1 MKNFD
6 EYTQNIRN
14 KAKKIKAR
22 RRAIAASCT
31 AVFVLVLA
39 LTLFVPYS
47 TQLPSVSKYQHSQ
60 YYKLINGLNKA
71 TYQPPAYQN
80 NYEWLKSIL
89 SAAVKVAP
97 PEDTNVSSGVV
108 SNGGGSPVYGITPW
122 NPAAEDKGD
131 DYIEVTDNQVE
142 GIIEGDLF
150 KRSDKHI
157 YYLRGNE
164 LTVYSIAGENSAKL
178 ARINVFPTDTK
189 EAWFRQNTNLYLS
202 ADCKT
207 LTVVGEGYSK
217 DFGAFTAVT
226 SVDVS
231 NPEKPVCGELVCFTG
246 SIISSRVVDGD
257 LLLIYNYSIYQEID
271 FNNPE
276 TFVPIYGTL
285 GDMQPIAPEN
295 IFCPAE
301 DPTSACYTVIAKLD
315 GETLQVQDTT
325 ALLSYSQQVYV
336 SQDTVYATYGCT
348 KMSEDGTLR
357 VQITE
362 ITGISYLGDN
372 LQLLG
377 TATVN
382 GRIENQ
388 YSMDQY
394 NGILRV
400 ATSTVEMTG
409 EGGTTGDTNWF
420 ILRDAKRN
428 CDLYCI
434 DLSTWEIAASVIGF
448 APDGEEVTSARFDGP
463 AGYICTAEVVILT
476 DPVYFF
482 DLSDIHNITYK
493 HTPIIDGYS
502 SSLINFGNYLLGIG
516 VGGDWNIGLKLEAY
530 AESGDGVISLAT
542 YEREAIYSEE
552 YKSYFID
559 RENNLI
565 GLHVADSDSTGNRPY
580 LLLHFDG
587 YKFHEVQVILSD
599 KTDTSL
605 WNTRAFIAD
614 GYLYLLTAHKD
625 GFIVTNLAG

>member
-31 AVFVLVLA
+31 AVFILVLA
-39 LTLFVPYS
+39 LSLFIPYS
-47 TQLPSVSKYQHSQ
+47 NQLPSVRQYQNSP
-60 YYKLINGLNKA
+60 YYKLINGLNRA
-71 TYQPPAYQN
+71 TYQPPEHKN
-80 NYEWLKSIL
+80 NYEWLKDAL
-89 SAAVKVAP
+89 SLAAKGDPMDFPTSDAAVLPNAP
-97 PEDTNVSSGVV
+97 SYSGNKEMTY
-108 SNGGGSPVYGITPW
+108 SGIGTS
-122 NPAAEDKGD
+122 E
-131 DYIEVTDNQVE
+131 YEEVTDNQVE
-142 GIIEGDLF
+142 GVIEGDLF
-150 KRSDKHI
+150 KRSDKYV
-157 YYLRGNE
+157 YYLRGTE
-164 LTVYSIAGENSAKL
+164 LTIYSIAGEASAEISRTSVFSMSAKE
-178 ARINVFPTDTK
+178 RDYYHVC
-189 EAWFRQNTNLYLS
+189 QLYLS
-202 ADCKT
+202 QDCTT

-217 DFGAFTAVT
+217 DFGAFTVLT
-226 SVDVS
+226 SLDVS
-231 NPEKPVCGELVCFTG
+231 NPEKPVCGEPVYFAG
-246 SIISSRVVDGD
+246 SCISSRMAEGD
-257 LLLIYNYSIYQEID
+257 LLLIYKYDIYGEID
-271 FNNPE
+271 FDRPE
-276 TFVPIYGTL
+276 TFVPIYGERE
-285 GDMQPIAPEN
+285 DMQPIAPEN

-336 SQDTVYATYGCT
+336 SQDTVYATYGCA

-428 CDLYCI
+428 CNLYCI
-434 DLSTWEIAASVIGF
+434 DLSTWEIAASVVGF

-502 SSLINFGNYLLGIG
+502 TSLINFGNYLLGIG

>member
-22 RRAIAASCT
+22 RRAIALSCT

-71 TYQPPAYQN
+71 TYQPPEHKN
-80 NYEWLKSIL
+80 NYEWLKDAL
-89 SAAVKVAP
+89 SVAAKGDAMDFPATDAAVNPGEPSYAGNKEMNNSGTGT
-97 PEDTNVSSGVV
+97 PE
-108 SNGGGSPVYGITPW
+108 Y
-122 NPAAEDKGD
+122 E
-131 DYIEVTDNQVE
+131 EVTDNQVE
-142 GIIEGDLF
+142 GVIEGDLF
-150 KRSDKHI
+150 KRSDKYV

-164 LTVYSIAGENSAKL
+164 LTVYSIAGENSAEL
-178 ARINVFPTDTK
+178 ARLNVFPGDTK
-189 EAWFRQNTNLYLS
+189 ETLFHQNTNLYLS

-217 DFGAFTAVT
+217 AFGAFTAVT

-231 NPEKPVCGELVCFTG
+231 DPEKPVCSEPVCFAG

-257 LLLIYNYSIYQEID
+257 LLLIYNYTIYQEID
-271 FNNPE
+271 FDNPE

-285 GDMQPIAPEN
+285 EDMQPIAPEN

-301 DPTSACYTVIAKLD
+301 DPTSARYTVIAKLD
-315 GETLQVQDTT
+315 GETLQVQDTA

-336 SQDTVYATYGCT
+336 SQDTVYATYSCVKT
-348 KMSEDGTLR
+348 SEDRAHQT
-357 VQITE
+357 QITE
-362 ITGISYLGDN
+362 ITGISYKGSSLAVR
-372 LQLLG
+372 G
-377 TATVN
+377 TATVD
-382 GRIENQ
+382 GSIKDQ

-400 ATSTVEMTG
+400 ATSTVEDIYETG
-409 EGGTTGDTNWF
+409 TMGETTWWAFRN
-420 ILRDAKRN
+420 AKRN
-428 CDLYCI
+428 CNLYCI
-434 DLSTWEIAASVIGF
+434 DLRTWEIAASVIGF

-463 AGYICTAEVVILT
+463 VGYVCTAEVVILT

-482 DLSDIHNITYK
+482 DLSDIKNITYK
-493 HTPIIDGYS
+493 QTPIIDGYS
-502 SSLINFGNYLLGIG
+502 SSLINFGDYLLGIG
-516 VGGDWNIGLKLEAY
+516 VGGAWNVGLKLEAY
-530 AESGDGVISLAT
+530 AEAEDGVISLAT
-542 YEREAIYSEE
+542 YERNAVYFEE

-565 GLHVADSDSTGNRPY
+565 GLHVADSDGTGNRPY
-580 LLLHFDG
+580 LLIHFDG
-587 YKFHEVQVILSD
+587 YKFHEVQVLISHKLNAPLY
-599 KTDTSL
+599 T
-605 WNTRAFIAD
+605 TRAFIAD
-614 GYLYLLTAHKD
+614 GYLYILINADD
-625 GFIVTNLAG
+625 GFLVTDLAN